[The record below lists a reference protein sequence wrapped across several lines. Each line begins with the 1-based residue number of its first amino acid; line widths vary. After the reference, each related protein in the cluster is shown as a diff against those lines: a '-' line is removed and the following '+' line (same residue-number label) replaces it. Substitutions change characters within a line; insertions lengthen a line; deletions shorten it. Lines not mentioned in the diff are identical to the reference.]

1 MTSRGSTFHVV
12 IAGMLGAFAC
22 SSIAIWAHYHIGFGI
37 VAGLIVGY
45 LAYDFRS
52 VLTAIPV
59 AFAEFRADLASFRR
73 WLYYSDPFL
82 GPATLAFV
90 LFSAYIVRPLFRS
103 AFADMMNGSHPYVL
117 QVLMVV
123 FIFMTFIMG
132 SVLADVMTLIAGYG
146 ASRWENVT
154 FYFGKEADGAMTK
167 AGWNDDGRELKVV
180 PKTYLSVFR
189 WTLEGFASIASGLL
203 WRIWPPIFGAVIKL
217 IALLAVGL
225 WKLFLVVHRYERLL
239 CAIDGTLGGVLSY
252 RLFIRPER
260 TFTQNALAVLFGMV
274 LGAGWGVLNYEI
286 LSKHVLKRF
295 LEVPITAP
303 ANQ

>member
-1 MTSRGSTFHVV
+1 
-12 IAGMLGAFAC
+12 MLGALAC
-22 SSIAIWAHYHIGFGI
+22 GGIAILTGYHIGFGI

-52 VLTAIPV
+52 VLKVIPE
-59 AFAEFRADLASFRR
+59 AFAEFRSDVATFRR
-73 WLYYSDPFL
+73 WLYYSDPLL
-82 GPATLAFV
+82 GPITLAFV
-90 LFSAYIVRPLFRS
+90 LFSAYFVHPLFRFTL
-103 AFADMMNGSHPYVL
+103 ANAMNGSHPQML
-117 QVLMVV
+117 HV
-123 FIFMTFIMG
+123 FAVIFVGFTFLVSAVI
-132 SVLADVMTLIAGYG
+132 ADVTAIIAGYG

-167 AGWNDDGRELKVV
+167 DGWNDDGKELKVV

-203 WRIWPPIFGAVIKL
+203 WRIWPPIFRGVMNL
-217 IALLAVGL
+217 IVLLAVGL
-225 WKLFLVVHRYERLL
+225 WKLFLLIHRYERLL

-260 TFTQNALAVLFGMV
+260 TFTQNAIAVLFGMV

-295 LEVPITAP
+295 LEVSVTA
-303 ANQ
+303 Q